1 MTTTT
6 TAAGATTEDF
16 DSRRITTEWAAPT
29 LTTGWAGAE
38 GYSTVVRASTRHD
51 QNGKRILSSLT
62 VVDARVRDGM
72 WSERHTLSV
81 SHRLHH
87 VALARYSKN
96 ALTAA
101 HHSALTE
108 LSGLLEDRG
117 TVGDNE
123 WLSSVLDAITVTP
136 VRAVSA

>member
-6 TAAGATTEDF
+6 RGGHD
-16 DSRRITTEWAAPT
+16 DRGLRLAP
-29 LTTGWAGAE
+29 
-38 GYSTVVRASTRHD
+38 HD
-51 QNGKRILSSLT
+51 HRVGGTDPDHRVGGCRGSQHRLPGILSSLT
-62 VVDARVRDGM
+62 VVDARVRGHVV
-72 WSERHTLSV
+72 RAAHASV